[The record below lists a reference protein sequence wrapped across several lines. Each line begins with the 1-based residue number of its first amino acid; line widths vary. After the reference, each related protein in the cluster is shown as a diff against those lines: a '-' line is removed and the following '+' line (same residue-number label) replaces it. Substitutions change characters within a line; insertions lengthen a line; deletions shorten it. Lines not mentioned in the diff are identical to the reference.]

1 MGDRRQETEE
11 ERQEAGDRIQETEEG
26 RQEPEDMR
34 QETGDSRHVHCTLYC
49 SVFFKGTVCQD
60 FRFPIF
66 LQPMRPLIDK
76 LKY

>member
-34 QETGDSRHVHCTLYC
+34 QETGDSRHVHCTHQIIGPFPYFSHFSHKNC
-49 SVFFKGTVCQD
+49 SFW
-60 FRFPIF
+60 
-66 LQPMRPLIDK
+66 
-76 LKY
+76 